1 MNRKI
6 MWIILLMA
14 VCFATILV
22 INLKGKNDIND
33 VASFSATVLENNK
46 VSILVEPFEGEDE
59 LKSSD
64 KIVVRVAENS
74 ATLKDLSEFTPG
86 TKVTITYNGIIME
99 SYPAQINAYNVE
111 KINY

>member
-14 VCFATILV
+14 VAFATILV
-22 INLKGKNDIND
+22 INLKGKDDIND

-46 VSILVEPFEGEDE
+46 VSILVEPFAGEDE

-74 ATLKDLSEFTPG
+74 ATLKDLSEFAPG

-99 SYPAQINAYNVE
+99 SYPAQINAYSVE

>member
-6 MWIILLMA
+6 VWIILLMA
-14 VCFATILV
+14 VVFAAISV

-33 VASFSATVLENNK
+33 AVSFSATVLENNQ
-46 VSILVEPFEGEDE
+46 VSILVEPFAGEDE

-74 ATLKDLSEFTPG
+74 ATLKDLSDFTPG
-86 TKVTITYNGIIME
+86 TKVMVTYNGIIME